1 MARIKNNK
9 VLDRLAAPHLA
20 RPVGRPPAEPR
31 IWFHEMSYAAGAW
44 SRERRIVLVVLE
56 RPGELLLDHFWLLTN
71 IEVTT
76 LSGEALL
83 ALYRERGKA
92 EGHMGELMDVLAP
105 ALSAS
110 SRARWPHT
118 SDAFARNEALLLLH
132 LLAYE
137 VLHSGRCVMEKITR
151 TGWSLRRFR
160 ERVLKVGARV
170 VLHARRATLVVAE
183 TAAPYWRQF
192 CRGLKGLAWD
202 TA

>member
-1 MARIKNNK
+1 
-9 VLDRLAAPHLA
+9 
-20 RPVGRPPAEPR
+20 
-31 IWFHEMSYAAGAW
+31 
-44 SRERRIVLVVLE
+44 
-56 RPGELLLDHFWLLTN
+56 
-71 IEVTT
+71 
-76 LSGEALL
+76 
-83 ALYRERGKA
+83 
-92 EGHMGELMDVLAP
+92 MGELMDVLAP